1 MDNPAKHRE
10 LLIIKASGERAA
22 FDAEKLRH
30 SLERAGAGD
39 DAIARILAET
49 DDVLYSGITT
59 KEIYKRAYSLLRK
72 TSAPLA
78 AKYKLKKA
86 IQELGPSGYPFEKY
100 VAEVLKYQGY
110 QVKVGQIV
118 QGHCVQHEVDVIAE
132 KADRHFMIECK
143 FHSDDGRKC
152 DVKIPLYIHS
162 RFLDVE
168 KAWKKQPG
176 HSTKFHQGWVVT
188 NTRFT
193 TDAIRY
199 GTCAGMYLMG
209 WDFPKKGN
217 LKERI
222 EIAGLHPLTCL
233 ATLAKREKQQLLDR
247 KIVLCKEICNDE
259 KLLEA
264 AGVSP
269 RRIGKVM
276 KEARQLCETRL

>member
-10 LLIIKASGERAA
+10 LFIIKASGERAA

>member
-1 MDNPAKHRE
+1 MDEATLHSS
-10 LLIIKASGERAA
+10 LAITKASGERVA
-22 FDAEKLRH
+22 FDPEKLRR

-39 DAIARILAET
+39 DIIERILTET
-49 DDVLYSGITT
+49 DDVLFYGITT

-100 VAEVLKYQGY
+100 VAEILKFQGY
-110 QVKVGQIV
+110 QVQVGQIV

-132 KADRHFMIECK
+132 KENRHLMIECK
-143 FHSDDGRKC
+143 FHSDNGRKC
-152 DVKIPLYIHS
+152 DVKVPLYIHS

-168 KAWKKQPG
+168 KAWKKKPG
-176 HSTKFHQGWVVT
+176 HATKFHQGWLVT

-193 TDAIRY
+193 SDAIRY
-199 GTCAGMYLMG
+199 GTCAGLYLLG

-222 EIAGLHPLTCL
+222 ELAGLHPLTCL
-233 ATLAKREKQQLLDR
+233 TTLTKREKRQLLDR
-247 KIVLCKEICNDE
+247 KIVLCKEVCYDE
-259 KLLEA
+259 KLLED
-264 AGVSP
+264 AGVPSG
-269 RRIGKVM
+269 RIGKVM
-276 KEARQLCETRL
+276 KEARQLCQPDL